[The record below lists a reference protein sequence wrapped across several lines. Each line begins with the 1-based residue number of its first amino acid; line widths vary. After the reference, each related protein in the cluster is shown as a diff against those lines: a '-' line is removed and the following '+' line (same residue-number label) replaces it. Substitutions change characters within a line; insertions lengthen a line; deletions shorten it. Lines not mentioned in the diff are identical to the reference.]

1 MGRVPPQPGGPER
14 LGAPP
19 REAPSRIL
27 RRYPVVVELKQV
39 FLDVAARAGSCGSA
53 SHCKRDSA
61 SGTVQVGP
69 PKWERAKWD
78 LARPH
83 RRPHTKYARTR
94 AQESTATH
102 LPTYLGYSAIWSG
115 RSSCG
120 RQFEKRSQRMSAA
133 QPMHTHAHVCLRTP
147 ASASAHAAALTSRS
161 GRGAWAASR
170 AEPLLL
176 LATACVASRA
186 GCHAERSHDSM
197 ARGSLHG
204 PPRHAL

>member
-1 MGRVPPQPGGPER
+1 M
-14 LGAPP
+14 
-19 REAPSRIL
+19 
-27 RRYPVVVELKQV
+27 
-39 FLDVAARAGSCGSA
+39 
-53 SHCKRDSA
+53 
-61 SGTVQVGP
+61 GP

-94 AQESTATH
+94 AQESTAAR

-133 QPMHTHAHVCLRTP
+133 QPMHTHAHVCLRTS
-147 ASASAHAAALTSRS
+147 ASASALTSRS

-176 LATACVASRA
+176 LATTACVASRTVA
-186 GCHAERSHDSM
+186 IVGNCVCSEAMLAAMPNGRMTARLAEVCTGRHGMRSSSESPPRHSPARTTTRRA
-197 ARGSLHG
+197 ARGSSSPG
-204 PPRHAL
+204 MRPSARTEPIRAGTR